1 MSYSSLISGVVPAH
15 SSNYT
20 QGRKGYKICKIT
32 PHHMAGRLTGEQ
44 CGRIFQNAN
53 RNASSNY
60 GIGYDGRIYGYVD
73 EENRAWT
80 SSNSTNDCQAITVE
94 VANSSN
100 GGDWPISDAAWES
113 LINLCVDVCKR
124 YGFRLDYTGDRN
136 GSLTRHNMF
145 ANTNCP
151 GPYLQAKL
159 PELARI
165 VNEKLDGGTPTPT
178 PVPEPTTD
186 HQIGEVV
193 TINGVY
199 TASNSTKKLNP
210 ARNTGTITKIIT
222 GARNPYLLDNG
233 NLGWVNDD
241 CITSSTPA
249 PQPTPTPAPSEG
261 YLVKVTA
268 NALNIRKGPG
278 TNYGIAGCIRDKGVY
293 TIVETQG
300 NWGRLKSGAGWICLD
315 YTSKEGSAPSKK
327 SNEEIANEVIAGKWG
342 NGSDRK
348 NRLTAAGYDYNAIQK
363 IVNQKL
369 K

>member
-20 QGRKGYKICKIT
+20 QGRKGYKVCKIT

-44 CGRIFQNAN
+44 CGRIFQKAN

-80 SSNSTNDCQAITVE
+80 SSNSTNDCQAITIE

-113 LINLCVDVCKR
+113 LINLCVDICKR
-124 YGFRLDYTGDRN
+124 YKFKLDYTGDKN

-145 ANTNCP
+145 ANTSCP

-165 VNEKLDGGTPTPT
+165 VNEKLNGGTP
-178 PVPEPTTD
+178 
-186 HQIGEVV
+186 
-193 TINGVY
+193 
-199 TASNSTKKLNP
+199 
-210 ARNTGTITKIIT
+210 
-222 GARNPYLLDNG
+222 
-233 NLGWVNDD
+233 
-241 CITSSTPA
+241 TPA

-300 NWGRLKSGAGWICLD
+300 NWGKLKSGAGWICLD
-315 YTSKEGSAPSKK
+315 YTTKESSAPNKK